1 MVKPQIHTT
10 KHRVAAVVT
19 AVIST
24 TVWIDPCSKDTRNC
38 QVMAEKWINSTLLL
52 SFYTLIHSQQCK
64 TQMKWRCS
72 LSLCLSFPKH
82 SLSRS
87 LKVDKHFSI
96 VQVFVESATKIAN
109 GTSMLHTHVDI
120 FFRDYR
126 QSSKRPSL
134 NEIMLRM
141 SLNSRIIL
149 WNWTTSTTTVASVT
163 MERMTKGNFL
173 WWDENRERIE
183 NNISPRSDL
192 NWHTGKENTIYALL
206 FRSFECAL
214 NRNSNRKRSHTL

>member
-1 MVKPQIHTT
+1 
-10 KHRVAAVVT
+10 
-19 AVIST
+19 
-24 TVWIDPCSKDTRNC
+24 
-38 QVMAEKWINSTLLL
+38 MAEKWINSTLLL

-72 LSLCLSFPKH
+72 LSLCLSFPK
-82 SLSRS
+82 RS
-87 LKVDKHFSI
+87 LARSPKVDKHFNI
-96 VQVFVESATKIAN
+96 VQVFVEIATKIAN

-120 FFRDYR
+120 CFRDYR
-126 QSSKRPSL
+126 RSSKRPSL

-149 WNWTTSTTTVASVT
+149 WNWTTSTTTVATVT

-183 NNISPRSDL
+183 NNIFTPLR
-192 NWHTGKENTIYALL
+192 
-206 FRSFECAL
+206 FE
-214 NRNSNRKRSHTL
+214 STNRKREHHICIALPQFRTRIEPQFKSEEVAYIVVSI